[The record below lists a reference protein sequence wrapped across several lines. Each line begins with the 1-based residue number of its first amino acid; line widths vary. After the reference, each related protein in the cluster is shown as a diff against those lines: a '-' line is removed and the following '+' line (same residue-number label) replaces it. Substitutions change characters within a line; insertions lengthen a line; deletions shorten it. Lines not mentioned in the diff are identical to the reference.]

1 MGRKDDLTKNY
12 MKNPEIFADF
22 FNGLI
27 FDGKEQIDWRELKE
41 IDSSSILDIP
51 VPQCGKSRT
60 AQKYRDI
67 IKKAIIMRDKNMYYV
82 MLGIENQSDV
92 HYAMPVRIM
101 LYDALTYHDQV
112 QEIANRNKDKSVCKS
127 NEYLSGISLEDKL
140 YPVITATLY
149 WGKEKWDAPTSLK
162 EMLQEYDF
170 KLDKYI
176 NDYNINLLSIIDLK
190 TIPNFKTE
198 LRLLFAL
205 LNMRNDGAGMK
216 ELVSSDNRFQH
227 ISRETAELMSD
238 FASIKLPKKQK
249 EGDYNMCKAVLEIK
263 NEGIAEGRAEGDLA
277 LTNAIKNLM
286 DNMNKDFDEACNLLG
301 INDEDRNRYK
311 ALM

>member
-1 MGRKDDLTKNY
+1 MGRKDNLTKNY

-27 FDGKEQIDWRELKE
+27 FD
-41 IDSSSILDIP
+41 
-51 VPQCGKSRT
+51 
-60 AQKYRDI
+60 
-67 IKKAIIMRDKNMYYV
+67 
-82 MLGIENQSDV
+82 
-92 HYAMPVRIM
+92 
-101 LYDALTYHDQV
+101 
-112 QEIANRNKDKSVCKS
+112 
-127 NEYLSGISLEDKL
+127 
-140 YPVITATLY
+140 
-149 WGKEKWDAPTSLK
+149 GKEKWDAPTSLK